1 MSVSIDVCHWLRQ
14 CGFHS
19 RRRLQESTGGA
30 SGTLFSGLLSA
41 RIRDSSNGW
50 LMVIYGTALLS
61 GCLIVG
67 VIAGQLLGYLVGV
80 DKNIGGVGIAMLLLI
95 FVSDRLQRAGRVQ
108 PPTKQGILFWSS
120 MYIPIVVA
128 MAASQNVL
136 AAVKGGPIALV
147 AGVTVVL
154 ISFAMV
160 PVISRIG
167 QSEAELTKQENLSTK
182 DEP

>member
-1 MSVSIDVCHWLRQ
+1 MIRSAGHTLRKTRNDYTLLGDRFCNSSI
-14 CGFHS
+14 
-19 RRRLQESTGGA
+19 
-30 SGTLFSGLLSA
+30 
-41 RIRDSSNGW
+41 GW

-67 VIAGQLLGYLVGV
+67 VVAGQLLGFLVGV
-80 DKNIGGVGIAMLLLI
+80 NKNIGGVGIAMLLLI
-95 FVSDRLQRAGRVQ
+95 LVSDRLQRSGRIL

-136 AAVKGGPIALV
+136 AAVKGGPMALV
-147 AGVTVVL
+147 AGVSVVL
-154 ISFAMV
+154 ISFALV

-167 QSEAELTKQENLSTK
+167 QSDLELKETDTLPAE